1 MSPHDNTNLAD
12 MHALLQEWKD
22 LHEMQEYEM
31 QEFDHCEGGFP
42 SFKLPKSR
50 SFTKAIKGI
59 GKLSNMAKGDFGT
72 ASNKWLDFKLVG
84 DQGRFA
90 IMKELFVYI
99 QGELTNIDD
108 DHITEMKEALS
119 GINVVVNASL
129 DSTKTIKGYWLECSE
144 AKDDKQ
150 WKDAGDEKRLEYM
163 TNFIQKLNQCF
174 GGKVDSRAVTS
185 LKDACIKMEM
195 FKPKWTEIVKNYQ
208 KK

>member
-1 MSPHDNTNLAD
+1 

-31 QEFDHCEGGFP
+31 QEFDHLGGLLP
-42 SFKLPKSR
+42 SLKLSKSK
-50 SFTKAIKGI
+50 SFNKFSKGI
-59 GKLSNMAKGDFGT
+59 GKFANMAKGDFGK
-72 ASNKWLDFKLVG
+72 ASTKWLDFKKVG

-90 IMKELFVYI
+90 IMKDLFVHI
-99 QGELTNIDD
+99 QAEIANIDD
-108 DHITEMKEALS
+108 EHITEMKEALC

-150 WKDAGDEKRLEYM
+150 WNEAGDEKRLDYM
-163 TNFIQKLNQCF
+163 KKFIEQMNQCF
-174 GGKVDSRAVTS
+174 QGKVDSRAVTS

-195 FKPKWTEIVKNYQ
+195 FKPKWTEIVLAYQ
-208 KK
+208 KM